1 MKRGKGAKMIR
12 TAKDVIRELEE
23 RKEAISKNE
32 NDKMFVAGQKAGLD
46 YAIMLLGLFRAYGEE
61 I

>member
-1 MKRGKGAKMIR
+1 MIR